1 MWAMDA
7 NPRKTKQ
14 EYIMGAKHHVSVD
27 FAGDSWKALNDRGS
41 VVELGGENEKFA
53 PYELLLSALSG
64 CLFMTYESIL
74 EKMQISVKKTNFD
87 VRGEKRDE
95 KVATLKVCQVKVT
108 ISGAEDESKAKKAVD
123 IASRYC
129 SIYQT
134 LSKVADMSW
143 EVEFTD

>member
-1 MWAMDA
+1 
-7 NPRKTKQ
+7 
-14 EYIMGAKHHVSVD
+14 
-27 FAGDSWKALNDRGS
+27 
-41 VVELGGENEKFA
+41 
-53 PYELLLSALSG
+53 LSG

>member
-1 MWAMDA
+1 
-7 NPRKTKQ
+7 
-14 EYIMGAKHHVSVD
+14 MGAKHHVSVD
-27 FAGDSWKALNDRGS
+27 FAGDNWKALNDRGS

-95 KVATLKVCQVKVT
+95 KIATLKVCHVKVT

-143 EVEFTD
+143 DVEFTD